1 MNLNHPRRLSRLRL
15 RLAHARQN
23 LYPAKGG
30 ALMAY
35 VVGGTRQKLL
45 MISTVTNKGKQLD
58 DYRRKLQPRTVDQI
72 SEGAYKTGW
81 MQGISRAG

>member
-1 MNLNHPRRLSRLRL
+1 
-15 RLAHARQN
+15 
-23 LYPAKGG
+23 
-30 ALMAY
+30 
-35 VVGGTRQKLL
+35 